1 MAYTFQFRDVFAQR
15 DAIVDGLVL
24 TLELSAGV
32 IALGF
37 AIGVM
42 VAAVLVYGKP
52 WARRIAAGYVE
63 VIRNTPLLVQLFLIF
78 FGLPILIGYNIS
90 PLLSAGIALTIYTS
104 AFLADI
110 WRGCVESISRGQWEG
125 SAALGLSFLQQLW
138 HVILPQAIK
147 ISIPPSIGFLVQV
160 VKNTSLTAIIG
171 YVELTR
177 QGQILNNVTFRPFT
191 IFLMVGAIYFVICF
205 PLSRY
210 SKVLESKL
218 AARQA

>member
-1 MAYTFQFRDVFAQR
+1 MQEFDFANT
-15 DAIVDGLVL
+15 L
-24 TLELSAGV
+24 TMLLGAARWTLMLSA
-32 IALGF
+32 IAF
-37 AIGVM
+37 AFGGAVGLLVM
-42 VAAVLVYGKP
+42 VM
-52 WARRIAAGYVE
+52 RISPVRPLRWISRLYIEFFQG
-63 VIRNTPLLVQLFLIF
+63 TPLLVQLFLIF
-78 FGLPILIGYNIS
+78 FGLPILVGYNIS

-110 WRGCVESISRGQWEG
+110 WRGCVEAIPRGQWEG
-125 SAALGLSFLQQLW
+125 SAALGLGFLQQLW

-210 SKVLESKL
+210 SKTLESKL

>member
-1 MAYTFQFRDVFAQR
+1 MQDFDFANT
-15 DAIVDGLVL
+15 L
-24 TLELSAGV
+24 TMLLGAARWTLMLSV
-32 IALGF
+32 IAF
-37 AIGVM
+37 AFGGAVGLLVM
-42 VAAVLVYGKP
+42 VM
-52 WARRIAAGYVE
+52 RISP
-63 VIRNTPLLVQLFLIF
+63 IRPLRWISRLYIEFFQGTPLLVQLFLIF

-147 ISIPPSIGFLVQV
+147 ISIPPSMGFLVQV

>member
-1 MAYTFQFRDVFAQR
+1 MQDFDFANT
-15 DAIVDGLVL
+15 L
-24 TLELSAGV
+24 TMLLGAARWTLMLSV
-32 IALGF
+32 IAF
-37 AIGVM
+37 AFGGAVGLLVM
-42 VAAVLVYGKP
+42 VM
-52 WARRIAAGYVE
+52 RISP
-63 VIRNTPLLVQLFLIF
+63 IRPLRWISRLYIEFFQGTPLLVQLFLIF

-90 PLLSAGIALTIYTS
+90 PLFSAGIALTIYTS

>member
-1 MAYTFQFRDVFAQR
+1 MQEFDFANT
-15 DAIVDGLVL
+15 L
-24 TLELSAGV
+24 TMLLGAARWTLMLSA
-32 IALGF
+32 IAFTFGGAVGLL
-37 AIGVM
+37 VM
-42 VAAVLVYGKP
+42 VM
-52 WARRIAAGYVE
+52 RISPVRPLRWISRLYIEFFQG
-63 VIRNTPLLVQLFLIF
+63 TPLLVQLFLIF

-110 WRGCVESISRGQWEG
+110 WRGCVESIPRGQWEG
-125 SAALGLSFLQQLW
+125 SAALGLGFLQQLW

-191 IFLMVGAIYFVICF
+191 IFLMVGAIYFLICF

>member
-1 MAYTFQFRDVFAQR
+1 MQEFDFANT
-15 DAIVDGLVL
+15 L
-24 TLELSAGV
+24 TMLLGAARWTLMLSA
-32 IALGF
+32 IAFTFGGAVGLL
-37 AIGVM
+37 VM
-42 VAAVLVYGKP
+42 VM
-52 WARRIAAGYVE
+52 RISPVRPLRWISRLYIEFFQG
-63 VIRNTPLLVQLFLIF
+63 TPLLVQLFLIF

-110 WRGCVESISRGQWEG
+110 WRGCVEAIPRGQWEG
-125 SAALGLSFLQQLW
+125 SAALGLGFLQQLW

-210 SKVLESKL
+210 SKTLESKL

>member
-1 MAYTFQFRDVFAQR
+1 MQEFDFAN
-15 DAIVDGLVL
+15 IL
-24 TLELSAGV
+24 TMLLGAARWTLLLSA
-32 IALGF
+32 IAF
-37 AIGVM
+37 AFGGAVGLLVM
-42 VAAVLVYGKP
+42 VM
-52 WARRIAAGYVE
+52 RISPVRPLRWISRLYIEFFQG
-63 VIRNTPLLVQLFLIF
+63 TPLLVQLFLIF

-110 WRGCVESISRGQWEG
+110 WRGCVEAIPRGQWEG
-125 SAALGLSFLQQLW
+125 SAALGLGFLQQLW

-210 SKVLESKL
+210 SKILEGKL

>member
-1 MAYTFQFRDVFAQR
+1 MQDFDFATT
-15 DAIVDGLVL
+15 L
-24 TLELSAGV
+24 TMLLGAARWTLMLSA
-32 IALGF
+32 IAFTFGGAMGLL
-37 AIGVM
+37 VM
-42 VAAVLVYGKP
+42 VM
-52 WARRIAAGYVE
+52 RISP
-63 VIRNTPLLVQLFLIF
+63 IRPLRWISRLYIEFFQGTPLLVQLFLIF

-90 PLLSAGIALTIYTS
+90 PLLSASIALTVYTS

-125 SAALGLSFLQQLW
+125 SAALGLGFLQQLW

-147 ISIPPSIGFLVQV
+147 ISLPPSIGFLVQV

-177 QGQILNNVTFRPFT
+177 QGQILNNVTFRPFA

-218 AARQA
+218 AARQG

>member
-1 MAYTFQFRDVFAQR
+1 MQDFDFANT
-15 DAIVDGLVL
+15 L
-24 TLELSAGV
+24 TMLLGAARWTLMLSV
-32 IALGF
+32 IAF
-37 AIGVM
+37 AFGGAVGLLVM
-42 VAAVLVYGKP
+42 VM
-52 WARRIAAGYVE
+52 RISP
-63 VIRNTPLLVQLFLIF
+63 IRPLRWISRLYIEFFQGTPLLVQLFLIF